1 MNNIRVI
8 CLLFFAIIL
17 SSCLVNTDPTSP
29 FDQNIILNKE
39 TDSVKVN
46 LKIDESIKIN
56 NEVSIKF
63 LGVPNDSRCP
73 EDVICVWAGNGEVKL
88 ELSTLNYS
96 KTAILNTLLSPRSIT
111 FFGIIIELKKLSP
124 IPRTDREIKQSDYN
138 IDLVIKPEVTAGAKG
153 KIILIDDPNDSQIK
167 HDLLNINSVEL
178 TKDLLGFS
186 VSYSGGCKEHKIEL
200 FALKAIAKSNPP
212 QVTVLLSHDANN
224 DMCEAYLTKKIF
236 FDLTPLKE
244 YLKGTSNKVLLII
257 HDTSGRP
264 IRNPVIEYYL

>member
-1 MNNIRVI
+1 MNKIRVLYI
-8 CLLFFAIIL
+8 LFFSLIL
-17 SSCLVNTDPTSP
+17 SGCLVNTDPTSS

-46 LKIDESIKIN
+46 LKIGEAIKIN
-56 NEVSIKF
+56 DEISIKF
-63 LGVPNDSRCP
+63 LEVPNDSRCP

-96 KTAILNTLLSPRSIT
+96 KTITLNTLLSPRSIT
-111 FFGIIIELKKLSP
+111 FSGLIIELKKLFP
-124 IPRTDREIKQSDYN
+124 APRTDREIKQSDYN
-138 IDLVIKPEVTAGAKG
+138 IDLIIKPEVITRAKG

-178 TKDLLGFS
+178 NKDLLGFS

-200 FALKAIAKSNPP
+200 FALKGIAKSNPP
-212 QVTVLLSHDANN
+212 QATVLLSHNANN

-244 YLKGTSNKVLLII
+244 YLKATTKKVLLII
-257 HDTSGRP
+257 HDPSGNP
-264 IRNPVIEYYL
+264 IRNPVIEYNF